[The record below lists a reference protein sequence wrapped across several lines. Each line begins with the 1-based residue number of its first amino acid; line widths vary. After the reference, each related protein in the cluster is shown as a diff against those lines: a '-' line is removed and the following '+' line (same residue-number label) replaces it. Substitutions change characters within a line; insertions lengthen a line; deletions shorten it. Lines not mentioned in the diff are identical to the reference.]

1 MILLL
6 IKDAFQ
12 LGTASP
18 LSLPL
23 PLPLPL
29 PLLLSLSLGLLPQ
42 NRLAT
47 ISIFVDFSELR
58 FKWQL
63 ASVIFNYSQ
72 LRQVAGAGWGLMWQP
87 ESSAH
92 VKAVI
97 HQWIVNVAVIIVASG
112 PRFAVKPFRCI
123 GGVFCLVPPFVAAL
137 LVAAAVNN

>member
-1 MILLL
+1 MAIGQR
-6 IKDAFQ
+6 DFQ
-12 LGTASP
+12 LFPAAAGST
-18 LSLPL
+18 
-23 PLPLPL
+23 
-29 PLLLSLSLGLLPQ
+29 
-42 NRLAT
+42 
-47 ISIFVDFSELR
+47 
-58 FKWQL
+58 
-63 ASVIFNYSQ
+63 
-72 LRQVAGAGWGLMWQP
+72 GAGWGSLMWQP